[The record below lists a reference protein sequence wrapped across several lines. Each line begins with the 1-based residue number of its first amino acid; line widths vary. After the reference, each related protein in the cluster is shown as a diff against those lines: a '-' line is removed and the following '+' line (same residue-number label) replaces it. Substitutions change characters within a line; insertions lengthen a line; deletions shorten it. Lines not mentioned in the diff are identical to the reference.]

1 MGRYMNG
8 GRIPGYPVI
17 IEPFEYTLGG
27 KKGKVYVTNGLTPA
41 DRGVVYYEF
50 REYEESREPVHESE
64 SVPSTVPS
72 SSYDRIEERETSINW
87 GGVILL
93 GCVSILALLSPIPG
107 DEEVAIAAFA
117 AALA

>member
-1 MGRYMNG
+1 MNG